1 MTGLRDGHRSVSGR
15 LSELP
20 SFLGEGIAIGDQRF
34 FHGLIR
40 GQVVVFLFELPVEPV
55 GRQRFIMHLIL
66 SVCNHWKCSLPGIA
80 TRGISV
86 PQGFGNRITFE
97 VDDSYLMWCVPH
109 NLFSWQDFLFD

>member
-1 MTGLRDGHRSVSGR
+1 MRRFLTAFNRAVSP
-15 LSELP
+15 EAAP
-20 SFLGEGIAIGDQRF
+20 SFGEGVLVDDDPLLD
-34 FHGLIR
+34 GLVR
-40 GQVVVFLFELPVEPV
+40 GQVVVFSLKLAVKPA

-109 NLFSWQDFLFD
+109 NLFSRQDFLFD